1 MIPIVSITDLI
12 NGIIAAAIAVR
23 LAFMLRPVPPAQ
35 GGLVRWYDSNKQN
48 GLLEFIGFYL
58 FFALFWLL
66 FATPE
71 LIFQDVFS
79 ITIAAIIGYLF
90 LFISLAFVIQIPF
103 IFFERRWL
111 GMVLGVL
118 IMTLALAFLIGR
130 IIDPA
135 LDKQEIIPPYVFWS
149 EAYSPWIRFFPGI
162 AGLVAAGTFT
172 ITFVYIAWYAAPRW
186 HVEGKTRI
194 YRAAVCLGGGM
205 TLLLVAA
212 IMFFILSRGG
222 FLVSVVTSSLCIA
235 GLLVML
241 RGIKYMHEERKYQI
255 DNPS

>member
-1 MIPIVSITDLI
+1 M
-12 NGIIAAAIAVR
+12 
-23 LAFMLRPVPPAQ
+23 
-35 GGLVRWYDSNKQN
+35 
-48 GLLEFIGFYL
+48 
-58 FFALFWLL
+58 
-66 FATPE
+66 
-71 LIFQDVFS
+71 
-79 ITIAAIIGYLF
+79 
-90 LFISLAFVIQIPF
+90 
-103 IFFERRWL
+103 
-111 GMVLGVL
+111 
-118 IMTLALAFLIGR
+118 
-130 IIDPA
+130 
-135 LDKQEIIPPYVFWS
+135 
-149 EAYSPWIRFFPGI
+149 
-162 AGLVAAGTFT
+162 VAAGTFT